1 MRRLLSLVFACV
13 IHIIIS
19 LLLLLRGGTEA
30 FYSSSSAARTS
41 LCGPLRAS
49 SRSDG
54 SPVVV
59 VGLAGGVAESL
70 SCKLVDSGFA
80 VCTFLDR
87 KPYSP
92 KLLSDMESNKALVY
106 CDKNFN
112 QQLVDA
118 KIPLGSIVVVLE
130 DDGDETIRTK
140 ISVNGDEATGEM
152 FATKFA
158 PLVPTSVRSV
168 VYSAGVDADGGR
180 KAGLGARLFGV
191 KGIDLYKSWGAQNS
205 KTLSVFRYGKLIG
218 GLPGLEPTPFVG
230 LPLLEPELHPS
241 YVLQSILC
249 SSVEKNLYA
258 SSEVCT
264 REALSEVIS
273 QLLLR
278 EKERRASSN
287 EQGIDSLVVSIA
299 GPPLRG
305 RDWDKLFDRMQSS
318 GDVELLR
325 IDFKSILKPQQLANW
340 VCDSWFPQA
349 LIEADA
355 ATILTGS
362 RPVRASQISPESIRV
377 TWEDLQSDLTVRSA
391 GCMEINIV
399 TGKDGRSPH
408 LTVLRLADGPLP
420 GEGPLVDRLVEAI
433 NKSVYK
439 KQFCV
444 PVDA

>member
-1 MRRLLSLVFACV
+1 MRLLSLVCACV
-13 IHIIIS
+13 IHIA
-19 LLLLLRGGTEA
+19 LLLRGGTEA
-30 FYSSSSAARTS
+30 FYSSSSVTRTS
-41 LCGPLRAS
+41 LCGPVRAS
-49 SRSDG
+49 GRGDG
-54 SPVVV
+54 CPVVV

-92 KLLSDMESNKALVY
+92 KLLSNMESNKALVY

-112 QQLVDA
+112 QQLVEA
-118 KIPLGSIVVVLE
+118 KIPLGSTVVVVE
-130 DDGDETIRTK
+130 DDGDEAIRTK
-140 ISVNGDEATGEM
+140 ISLNGDESTGEM

-168 VYSAGVDADGGR
+168 VYSAGVDADGGGGSR

-205 KTLSVFRYGKLIG
+205 KTLSVFRYGRLIG
-218 GLPGLEPTPFVG
+218 GLPGLEPTPFMG

-241 YVLQSILC
+241 YVLQSIIC
-249 SSVEKNLYA
+249 STVEKNQYA

-278 EKERRASSN
+278 EDRKTPSN
-287 EQGIDSLVVSIA
+287 EKGIDSLVVSIA
-299 GPPLRG
+299 GPPLRD

-325 IDFKSILKPQQLANW
+325 VDFKSILKPQQLANW

-377 TWEDLQSDLTVRSA
+377 TWEDLQPDLTVRSA

-420 GEGPLVDRLVEAI
+420 GEGQLVDRLVEAI

-439 KQFCV
+439 KQFCL

>member
-1 MRRLLSLVFACV
+1 
-13 IHIIIS
+13 
-19 LLLLLRGGTEA
+19 
-30 FYSSSSAARTS
+30 
-41 LCGPLRAS
+41 
-49 SRSDG
+49 
-54 SPVVV
+54 
-59 VGLAGGVAESL
+59 
-70 SCKLVDSGFA
+70 
-80 VCTFLDR
+80 
-87 KPYSP
+87 
-92 KLLSDMESNKALVY
+92 MESSKALVY

-112 QQLVDA
+112 QQLVQA
-118 KIPLGSIVVVLE
+118 KIPLASIVVVLD
-130 DDGDETIRTK
+130 DDGEETVRTK
-140 ISVNGDEATGEM
+140 ISVNGDESTGEM

-158 PLVPTSVRSV
+158 PLLPTSVRSV
-168 VYSAGVDADGGR
+168 VYSAGVDGSG
-180 KAGLGARLFGV
+180 KAGLGALLFGI
-191 KGIDLYKSWGAQNS
+191 KGLDLYKSWGSQNG
-205 KTLSVFRYGKLIG
+205 KPLSVLRYGRLIG

-241 YVLQSILC
+241 YVLQSIIC
-249 SSVEKNLYA
+249 SNVEKNQYA

-278 EKERRASSN
+278 QDRRSPSN
-287 EQGIDSLVVSIA
+287 EQGIDTLVVSIA

-305 RDWDKLFDRMQSS
+305 RDWDKLFDRLQSS

-325 IDFKSILKPQQLANW
+325 IDFKSILKPQQLSNW

-362 RPVRASQISPESIRV
+362 RPVRALQISMESIRV
-377 TWEDLQSDLTVRSA
+377 TWEDLQPDLTVRSA
-391 GCMEINIV
+391 GCLEINIV
-399 TGKDGRSPH
+399 TGKDGRSPY
-408 LTVLRLADGPLP
+408 LNVLRLADGPLP

>member
-1 MRRLLSLVFACV
+1 MRLLSLSLVCACV
-13 IHIIIS
+13 VHIA
-19 LLLLLRGGTEA
+19 LLLRGGTEA
-30 FYSSSSAARTS
+30 LYSSASAARTS

-49 SRSDG
+49 GRGDG
-54 SPVVV
+54 CPVVV

-70 SCKLVDSGFA
+70 SCKLVDSGFT

-92 KLLSDMESNKALVY
+92 KLLNDMESNRALVY

-112 QQLVDA
+112 QQLVEA

-130 DDGDETIRTK
+130 DDGDEAVRTK

-158 PLVPTSVRSV
+158 PLVPPSVRSI
-168 VYSAGVDADGGR
+168 VYSSGVDADGGSR

-205 KTLSVFRYGKLIG
+205 KTLSVFRYGRLIG

-241 YVLQSILC
+241 YVLQSIIC
-249 SSVEKNLYA
+249 SSVGKNLYA

-278 EKERRASSN
+278 GEDPSN
-287 EQGIDSLVVSIA
+287 EQVIDSLVVSIA

-377 TWEDLQSDLTVRSA
+377 TWEDLQSDLTVKSA
-391 GCMEINIV
+391 GCLEINIV

-439 KQFCV
+439 KQFCL